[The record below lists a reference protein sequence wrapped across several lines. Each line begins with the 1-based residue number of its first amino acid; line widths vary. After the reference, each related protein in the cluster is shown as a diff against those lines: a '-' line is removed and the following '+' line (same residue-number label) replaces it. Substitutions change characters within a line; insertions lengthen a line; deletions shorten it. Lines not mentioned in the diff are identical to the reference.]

1 MQTNVGSLLSYLLIY
16 LLHTDKSVYI
26 CSIVIDSP
34 RLAHYVTVSS
44 SLPPPPS
51 SPRPTINNQS
61 DVIMS

>member
-34 RLAHYVTVSS
+34 RLETTTEHHESY
-44 SLPPPPS
+44 
-51 SPRPTINNQS
+51 
-61 DVIMS
+61 VIMS